1 MDFQIPIAEDSMEF
15 FGKYWH
21 VILLGILSL
30 IAGAII
36 TRMAINNGN
45 KKLLEQITA
54 EINSIKGTG
63 SRITAD
69 EQIKLVQLQAQQKL
83 LAGKMGIC
91 TDCTQQWQKQ
101 NCPNCNT

>member
-1 MDFQIPIAEDSMEF
+1 MIIF
-15 FGKYWH
+15 FKKYWH
-21 VILLGILSL
+21 VILLGVLSL

-54 EINSIKGTG
+54 QINAIKGAG

-69 EQIKLVQLQAQQKL
+69 QQLKLVQLQAQQRMIANKI
-83 LAGKMGIC
+83 GIC
-91 TDCTQQWQKQ
+91 TDCSKEWQKQ
-101 NCPNCNT
+101 NCPNCSGS